1 MTLELEPVAR
11 AGREGSRWYNMR
23 PPAEDVAEW
32 FTGVRLHEGMRHEDY
47 IGGITMIQATEKS
60 DELTGFDKDL
70 LPTIRERK
78 DLVYIPYVKVDTRVR
93 YFWDYVELHE
103 ARGWRG
109 EIRVVPN
116 ASSVELGLPDG
127 FFRYSASD
135 PKNAE
140 KRVNFIGISMQATIY
155 ERSRAAGGA
164 DIPIVQGS
172 PGTKLV
178 AAATK
183 WDVDPHAMS
192 KAETG
197 AVGRALGMAG
207 ILVIPGSGVATA
219 EDMLELSEAPA
230 GATAEPELPA
240 PTAVALEDLTD
251 EQLRERAAALVEE
264 LGGID
269 PKRHAEFQEWARGR
283 KLTLAEAQGA
293 PLRGAVKKLEKT
305 IAEARDAG

>member
-1 MTLELEPVAR
+1 MAVELEPVIR
-11 AGREGSRWYNMR
+11 AGREGNRWYNLR
-23 PPAEDVAEW
+23 PAADDVAEW
-32 FTGVRLHEGMRHEDY
+32 FASVRLHEGMRPEDY

-60 DELTGFDKDL
+60 DEVTGFDKDGMAV
-70 LPTIRERK
+70 IRERK
-78 DLVYIPYVKVDTRVR
+78 DLVHIPYVKVDTRVR

-103 ARGWRG
+103 SRGWRG
-109 EIRVVPN
+109 EIRPVPN
-116 ASSVELGLPDG
+116 ASSVQLGLPDG
-127 FFRYSASD
+127 FFRYSATD
-135 PKNAE
+135 PKAAD
-140 KRVNFIGISMQATIY
+140 KHVNFVGISMQATIY
-155 ERSRAAGGA
+155 ERSRASGGA
-164 DIPIVQGS
+164 DIPILRGS

-183 WDVDPHAMS
+183 WEVDPHAMS

-230 GATAEPELPA
+230 GAVAEPELPA
-240 PTAVALEDLTD
+240 PTAVALEDLSD
-251 EQLRERAAALVEE
+251 EQLRERAAALVDE
-264 LGGID
+264 LGGLD
-269 PKRHAEFQEWARGR
+269 PKRHTEFQEWARGR